1 MKKTITEVETAIEN
15 RIAELEE
22 EYELDIY
29 DRNDIREEEYQK
41 AGWRHDPFPEEL
53 EEEEEEEEDWHYHSM
68 EERLNEVGMSLL
80 GFLLRNPKRLPQQ
93 RLGLCLVSFVLV
105 WYDTQNRCQMFVY
118 IMAAI
123 LLAIVA
129 L

>member
-41 AGWRHDPFPEEL
+41 AGWRHDPFPEVVL
-53 EEEEEEEEDWHYHSM
+53 APK
-68 EERLNEVGMSLL
+68 SL
-80 GFLLRNPKRLPQQ
+80 RKRTKK
-93 RLGLCLVSFVLV
+93 RKKIGTTTA
-105 WYDTQNRCQMFVY
+105 WKND
-118 IMAAI
+118 
-123 LLAIVA
+123 
-129 L
+129 

>member
-1 MKKTITEVETAIEN
+1 MKKTITEIETIIEE

-53 EEEEEEEEDWHYHSM
+53 EEEETEEEEWHYRSM
-68 EERLNEVGMSLL
+68 EEQLYEVGMSMRD
-80 GFLLRNPKRLPQQ
+80 F
-93 RLGLCLVSFVLV
+93 F
-105 WYDTQNRCQMFVY
+105 
-118 IMAAI
+118 
-123 LLAIVA
+123 
-129 L
+129 